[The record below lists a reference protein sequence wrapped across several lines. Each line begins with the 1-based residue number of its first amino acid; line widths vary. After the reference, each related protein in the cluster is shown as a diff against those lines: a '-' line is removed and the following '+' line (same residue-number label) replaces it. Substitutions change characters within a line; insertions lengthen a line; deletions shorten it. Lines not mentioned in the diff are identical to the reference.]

1 MPLNQPAKLFALIA
15 LVLLVFYQ
23 NVQSQNLEAIGKEK
37 PVTVTGGVSLSQIF
51 YTASGVESR
60 RDPYTYFASGNVNF
74 NLYGWSVPL
83 SFSVSNQSTSFQ
95 QPFNQYSLHPTY
107 KWVTGHFGYTSMSY
121 SPYTVSGHVFLGGA
135 VDVAP
140 EGKFKFSAL
149 YGRFLKA
156 VEADTLSE
164 NPPSPAFQRMG
175 YGLKASY
182 ADGGDMVD
190 LILFHAQDDETSIN
204 YVPEDEGI
212 LPEENL
218 VVSIAAGKTILQH
231 FLLKAELAASA
242 LSRDIR
248 APEAGHGN
256 LLSKPGFLYSSRT
269 SSSYYNAFKS
279 SFAYQGSGYT
289 LGVGYERI
297 DPGYR
302 TLGAYYFNNDL
313 ENITVN
319 GATAILQGKLNVAA
333 NAGTQRDNL
342 EDTKVSTMRRLVGS
356 VNLGYA
362 PSQKINL
369 SASYSSF
376 QTYTNI
382 RSQFIDI
389 NQLTPYDNLDTL
401 NFTQISRNA
410 TLGAMYMLGGDEKK
424 RQNINA
430 NFTFQDAADKQGEVT
445 QNSGMQFYNI
455 NTAYSLSLV
464 PQNMT
469 VSVSF
474 NGTLNKSPLISS
486 RTLGPTLAVSRT
498 FFDKKLR
505 ATASTSL
512 NNSYTGS
519 QLLTTISNG
528 RLNGSVTMNK
538 KHNINLS
545 LVVVNRDNKVE
556 GGAQSFTE
564 FTGTLGYSYN
574 FGTQ

>member
-1 MPLNQPAKLFALIA
+1 ML
-15 LVLLVFYQ
+15 LVLSYAE
-23 NVQSQNLEAIGKEK
+23 NARCQNLESIGKEK
-37 PVTVTGGVSLSQIF
+37 PLAVSGGVSLSQIF

-60 RDPYTYFASGNVNF
+60 RDPYSYFASGNVNF
-74 NLYGWSVPL
+74 SLYGWSVPL
-83 SFSVSNQSTSFQ
+83 SFSVSNQNTSFQ
-95 QPFNQYSLHPTY
+95 QPFNQYSLHPSY
-107 KWVTGHFGYTSMSY
+107 KWVTAHLGYTSMSY
-121 SPYTVSGHVFLGGA
+121 SPYTVSGHIFLGGA
-135 VDVAP
+135 IDAAP
-140 EGKFKFSAL
+140 QGKFKFSAL

-156 VEADTLSE
+156 VEPDTLTE
-164 NPPSPAFQRMG
+164 NSASPAFKRMG
-175 YGLKASY
+175 YGVKASY

-190 LILFHAQDDETSIN
+190 VILFHAKDDISSLS

-218 VVSIAAGKTILQH
+218 VVSIAAGKTVLQH

-242 LSRDIR
+242 ITRDIR
-248 APEAGHGN
+248 APEVSHTN
-256 LLSKPGFLYSSRT
+256 VLSKAGFLYDSRI
-269 SSSYYNAFKS
+269 SSSYYKAFKT

-297 DPGYR
+297 DPQYR

-319 GATAILQGKLNVAA
+319 GATAILQGKLNLAA

-342 EDTKVSTMRRLVGS
+342 DNTKVSTMRRVVGS
-356 VNLGYA
+356 FNAGYA
-362 PSQKINL
+362 PSQKVNL
-369 SASYSSF
+369 NASYSTF

-382 RSQFIDI
+382 RSQFLDI

-401 NFTQISRNA
+401 NFTQISKNA
-410 TLGAMYMLGGDEKK
+410 TLGAMYMFGGDEKR

-430 NFTFQDAADKQGEVT
+430 NFTFQDAADTQGDVP

-455 NTAYSLSLV
+455 NTAYSLNLV

-469 VSVSF
+469 VSVSM
-474 NGTLNKSPLISS
+474 NGTLNKSPQITS
-486 RTLGPTLAVSRT
+486 RTLGPTVAVSRS
-498 FFDKKLR
+498 FLDKKLR
-505 ATASTSL
+505 ATVSASM

-528 RLNGSVTMNK
+528 RVNGSYTLKK
-538 KHNINLS
+538 KHNMNLS

-556 GGAQSFTE
+556 GGARSFTE